1 MSAKTASPRDRA
13 AGVAARAPGVADVAD
28 SFAEVW
34 QRYGEA
40 WEPLRRALE
49 EAAAA
54 HGVAL
59 GQLEADGLAVGGEA
73 GDMPVG
79 ERACAS
85 YRERV
90 AGEALDP
97 LRAVVSG
104 AGLATELEAALHAAQ
119 EDVFTSLPELG
130 PAAGRHLERVVLPG
144 QRRAFK
150 VSQRRRGRWLGDVE
164 RAWHEWVSVVL
175 APASDDAAGQ
185 EGADPGGSAAAYL
198 AAGAALQTALD
209 SLAEQVGSVSASAA
223 EEMRERPGT
232 VRAAATAAGRLV
244 AEALARRSPDQRDA
258 ELAGRWDDWAEEAA
272 ARLALYCEFLALRS
286 DIDALRSRLVRDWRA
301 SASGVEAVLDAFAAE
316 LAAGRE
322 RARLLGDRAG
332 SEAGATSLL
341 DALEAE
347 RQRTTQAVGR
357 AADALPAPADLLAE
371 LTGNAEETI
380 ASLPAAADALS
391 EALTV
396 HDVPGSGDRLRS
408 PGRDSRTVQ
417 LREAARQAFDTLRIE
432 RIRAAP
438 AVIEEAML
446 RIGADVAQLCE
457 VVAYGYQAAIAEL
470 SEGGDTDSGEQVG
483 PVTVAL
489 SRAEDRAGEARHALR
504 EAMDRTEARMN
515 REVAAGFQQLVGRV
529 LADRL
534 RAGYLEAR
542 SYLATEVTEDLDRL
556 RGRAADVGRR
566 ASGGLRAVRSRLQ
579 PLAAVLG
586 MATRA
591 PADAAGRT
599 LAMADEVVRSL
610 PVVYRR
616 LFAFEPLT
624 DPRLLAGRN
633 EALADLSAMWE
644 RREQGDCRSLL
655 VVAAPGCG
663 TTSFLN
669 IAAARLSAAAGASAA
684 HSPEVRGA
692 FRQRVRDEDA
702 LVAQLAGWLDID
714 GVKHLDGLAEVV
726 LEAPP
731 RAVPGV
737 VILEGL
743 EHLHMRVQGGARLL
757 ERFLTFMSRTESRIF
772 WVVGVSSSAWQLIE
786 RRSPPFVS
794 DMERMVLGELSPG
807 DLREAVLARHRL
819 SGLPLRFAEP
829 QRGQDA
835 LRRRARQL
843 RGTSRQQQ
851 LVEAQ
856 YFQRLHRAS
865 QGSVRMSMFHWL
877 RSADFDTI
885 EGSLLVKPLEN
896 LTAFMDVLDL
906 PQSFALKSLLDHGTL
921 TVSEYCEVARAP
933 ETDNFHLF
941 RSLVDL
947 HVIEAA
953 DGGAGQGSEASVRYR
968 IRPLMTGPVAAHLR
982 SLNILH

>member
-1 MSAKTASPRDRA
+1 M
-13 AGVAARAPGVADVAD
+13 AARAPGAADVAD

-34 QRYGEA
+34 QSYGRA
-40 WEPLRRALE
+40 WEPLRRALTD
-49 EAAAA
+49 AAAA

-59 GQLEADGLAVGGEA
+59 GQLEADAEV
-73 GDMPVG
+73 
-79 ERACAS
+79 ERAEEGGMSTGEEARAR
-85 YRERV
+85 YRKRV
-90 AGEALDP
+90 AGEVLDP
-97 LRAVVSG
+97 LRAVLNG

-119 EDVFTSLPELG
+119 EDVLTSLPELD

-150 VSQRRRGRWLGDVE
+150 VSQRRRARWLGDVE
-164 RAWHEWVSVVL
+164 RAWHEWVSAVL
-175 APASDDAAGQ
+175 APVPDDTAEQESAGPDGSEAAH
-185 EGADPGGSAAAYL
+185 L

-209 SLAEQVGSVSASAA
+209 SLAEQVGRVSASAA
-223 EEMRERPGT
+223 EETHAPSG
-232 VRAAATAAGRLV
+232 VLQAAAAAGRLV
-244 AEALARRSPDQRDA
+244 RAQLAGRDADQRDA
-258 ELAGRWDDWAEEAA
+258 ELAERWDNWAGESA
-272 ARLALYCEFLALRS
+272 ARLALYCEFLGLRS
-286 DIDALRSRLVRDWRA
+286 DIDALRDRLVRDWRA

-332 SEAGATSLL
+332 GGATATSLL

-347 RQRTTQAVGR
+347 QERTTRAVGR
-357 AADALPAPADLLAE
+357 AADALPFPADLLAE

-391 EALTV
+391 EALTL
-396 HDVPGSGDRLRS
+396 HDVPGSGDRLRR
-408 PGRDSRTVQ
+408 PGGDSRTVQ

-438 AVIEEAML
+438 SVIEEAMQ

-470 SEGGDTDSGEQVG
+470 SESGDTDSGEEMG

-504 EAMDRTEARMN
+504 EAMDRTEAQMD

-566 ASGGLRAVRSRLQ
+566 ASGGLRAVRTRLQ

-586 MATRA
+586 MTSRA

-616 LFAFEPLT
+616 LFAFEPVT

-663 TTSFLN
+663 ITSFLN
-669 IAAARLSAAAGASAA
+669 IAAARLADAACASAA

-692 FRQRVRDEDA
+692 FRQRIRDEDA
-702 LVAQLAGWLDID
+702 LVAQLAGWL
-714 GVKHLDGLAEVV
+714 GVTGAEDLDGLAEVV
-726 LEAPP
+726 LGASS

-757 ERFLTFMSRTESRIF
+757 ERFLTLMSRTESRVF

-829 QRGQDA
+829 QRGQGA

-865 QGSVRMSMFHWL
+865 QGSVRMAMFHWL
-877 RSADFDTI
+877 RSADFDAI

-947 HVIEAA
+947 QVIEAA
-953 DGGAGQGSEASVRYR
+953 GGGAGQGSAASVRYR

>member
-1 MSAKTASPRDRA
+1 MSGETTSPR
-13 AGVAARAPGVADVAD
+13 GRAPGAAARVPEAADVAD
-28 SFAEVW
+28 SFAGVW

-40 WEPLRRALE
+40 WEPLRGALE
-49 EAAAA
+49 EAASA

-59 GQLEADGLAVGGEA
+59 AQLEADAEV
-73 GDMPVG
+73 
-79 ERACAS
+79 ERAEDGGMSTGEGAWAR

-90 AGEALDP
+90 AGEVLDP
-97 LRAVVSG
+97 LRAALSG
-104 AGLATELEAALHAAQ
+104 AGLATELEAALHPAGEGVLASLQ
-119 EDVFTSLPELG
+119 ELD
-130 PAAGRHLERVVLPG
+130 PAARRRLERVVLPG
-144 QRRAFK
+144 QRRAFR
-150 VSQRRRGRWLGDVE
+150 VSQRRRARWLGDVE

-175 APASDDAAGQ
+175 APSSDDAAEQ
-185 EGADPGGSAAAYL
+185 ESAGPDGSTAAHL

-232 VRAAATAAGRLV
+232 VGAAAAAVGKLV

-258 ELAGRWDDWAEEAA
+258 ELAERWDDWAGEAA
-272 ARLALYCEFLALRS
+272 ARLALYREFLGLRS

-322 RARLLGDRAG
+322 RARLLGGRAG

-341 DALEAE
+341 EALEAE
-347 RQRTTQAVGR
+347 RQRTTQAVRR
-357 AADALPAPADLLAE
+357 AANALPTPADLLAE

-438 AVIEEAML
+438 AAIEEAMQ

-470 SEGGDTDSGEQVG
+470 SEGRDTDSGEQVG
-483 PVTVAL
+483 PVTAAL

-515 REVAAGFQQLVGRV
+515 QEVAAGFQQLVGRV

-542 SYLATEVTEDLDRL
+542 SYLATEVTEDLDRW

-566 ASGGLRAVRSRLQ
+566 ASGGLRAVRTRLQ

-591 PADAAGRT
+591 PTDAAGRT

-633 EALADLSAMWE
+633 EALTDLSAMWE
-644 RREQGDCRSLL
+644 RREHGDCRSLL

-669 IAAARLSAAAGASAA
+669 IAAAGLSDAASAA

-692 FRQRVRDEDA
+692 FRQRIRDEDA
-702 LVAQLAGWLDID
+702 LVAQLAGWL
-714 GVKHLDGLAEVV
+714 GVTGAEDLDGLAEVV
-726 LEAPP
+726 LGASS

-757 ERFLTFMSRTESRIF
+757 ERFLTFMSRTESRVF

-794 DMERMVLGELSPG
+794 DMERMILGELSPG

-851 LVEAQ
+851 IVEAQ

-865 QGSVRMSMFHWL
+865 LGSVRMAMFHWL
-877 RSADFDTI
+877 RSADFDAI

-896 LTAFMDVLDL
+896 LNAFMDVLDL
-906 PQSFALKSLLDHGTL
+906 PQSFALKSILDHGTL
-921 TVSEYCEVARAP
+921 TVSEYCEVARAL

-953 DGGAGQGSEASVRYR
+953 GGGAARSSAASARYR
-968 IRPLMTGPVAAHLR
+968 IRALMTGPVAAHLR

>member
-1 MSAKTASPRDRA
+1 M
-13 AGVAARAPGVADVAD
+13 
-28 SFAEVW
+28 
-34 QRYGEA
+34 
-40 WEPLRRALE
+40 AL
-49 EAAAA
+49 
-54 HGVAL
+54 
-59 GQLEADGLAVGGEA
+59 
-73 GDMPVG
+73 
-79 ERACAS
+79 
-85 YRERV
+85 YRE
-90 AGEALDP
+90 
-97 LRAVVSG
+97 
-104 AGLATELEAALHAAQ
+104 
-119 EDVFTSLPELG
+119 FLG
-130 PAAGRHLERVVLPG
+130 
-144 QRRAFK
+144 
-150 VSQRRRGRWLGDVE
+150 
-164 RAWHEWVSVVL
+164 
-175 APASDDAAGQ
+175 
-185 EGADPGGSAAAYL
+185 
-198 AAGAALQTALD
+198 
-209 SLAEQVGSVSASAA
+209 
-223 EEMRERPGT
+223 
-232 VRAAATAAGRLV
+232 
-244 AEALARRSPDQRDA
+244 
-258 ELAGRWDDWAEEAA
+258 
-272 ARLALYCEFLALRS
+272 LRS
-286 DIDALRSRLVRDWRA
+286 DIDALRDRLIGDWRA

-322 RARLLGDRAG
+322 RARLLGDRTDEG
-332 SEAGATSLL
+332 AGATSLL
-341 DALEAE
+341 EALDAEQE
-347 RQRTTQAVGR
+347 RTTRAVGR
-357 AADALPAPADLLAE
+357 AADALPAPAELLAE

-391 EALTV
+391 EALTL
-396 HDVPGSGDRLRS
+396 HDVPDSGDRLRS
-408 PGRDSRTVQ
+408 PGGDSRTVQ
-417 LREAARQAFDTLRIE
+417 LREAARQAFDTMRIE

-438 AVIEEAML
+438 SVIEEAMQ

-470 SEGGDTDSGEQVG
+470 SEGGDAESGEQVG

-489 SRAEDRAGEARHALR
+489 SRAEDRAGEARLALR
-504 EAMDRTEARMN
+504 EAMGRTEARMN
-515 REVAAGFQQLVGRV
+515 QEVAAGFQQLVGRV

-542 SYLATEVTEDLDRL
+542 SYLATEVTEDLDRW

-566 ASGGLRAVRSRLQ
+566 ASGGLRAVRTRLQ

-586 MATRA
+586 MTTRA

-644 RREQGDCRSLL
+644 RREHGDCRSLL

-669 IAAARLSAAAGASAA
+669 ITGARLSAVAGASAV
-684 HSPEVRGA
+684 HSAEVRGA
-692 FRQRVRDEDA
+692 FRQRIRNEDA
-702 LVAQLAGWLDID
+702 LVAQLAGWL
-714 GVKHLDGLAEVV
+714 GLAAAEDLHNLARVV

-737 VILEGL
+737 VVLEGL

-772 WVVGVSSSAWQLIE
+772 WVVGVSSSAWQFIE

-794 DMERMVLGELSPG
+794 DMERMILGELSPG

-865 QGSVRMSMFHWL
+865 QGSVRMAMFHWL
-877 RSADFDTI
+877 RSADFDAI
-885 EGSLLVKPLEN
+885 EGSLLVKPLES

-953 DGGAGQGSEASVRYR
+953 GGGARQGSAASVRYR